1 MTLSKVKIAEQKVA
15 LIALKHEL
23 DAFKVATRDGV
34 KPVDLDQPIG
44 RLTRI
49 DAIQMQKLTQASR
62 RRNQIRTQQ
71 VGAALRRIESGDY
84 GLCNICED
92 DIEWARLKARLEAP
106 VCLDCQQE
114 LEEG

>member
-1 MTLSKVKIAEQKVA
+1 MSLSKAKIAQQKAA
-15 LIALKHEL
+15 LLALKDEL
-23 DAFKVATRDGV
+23 DAFKAATRDGA

-62 RRNQIRTQQ
+62 RRNEVRSQQ
-71 VGAALRRIESGDY
+71 VGAALRRIEVGDY
-84 GLCNICED
+84 GSCNICED
-92 DIEWARLKARLEAP
+92 DIEWARLKARPETP
-106 VCLDCQQE
+106 VCLECQQE